1 MNFPET
7 IRLRPPLIF
16 LVLSTLIF
24 CACASQKK
32 VVRPPVA
39 TQKLSTKYFY
49 VFNGINPRLN
59 HYYPSGYMG
68 DTNDISLTGAFVPCP
83 SGGKACLK
91 LSYQP
96 RGSKG
101 WAGIYW
107 QNPAN
112 NWGERQGGYNLSG
125 AQCVSFAARGE
136 RGGEQLAQVKIGGIT
151 GNYPDSDT
159 ASAGPIKLTNQWKRY
174 RIDLRGRNL
183 KSISGGFC
191 VVLEK
196 AGNPQGATIYFD
208 EIRYEGSLTAV
219 ALTLADNIPPRLV
232 LTVSPKEFSP
242 SDGSSVLFKLAASD
256 NTGIESWRLE
266 IANPQGKLVRV
277 FESNGTPP
285 SSISWDGKDDYYNQP
300 VPPGIYRAVLRA
312 DDTVGNVSNT
322 NPITIKV
329 TGPAPQ
335 VKEVVKEVPREIK
348 VVEEERGLRVTLTS
362 RVLFDSGKYNLKPQ
376 ASTALAE
383 LADLLKQYPDNR
395 VRIEG
400 HTDSVGSAKYNQKLS
415 EKRAE
420 SVANYIVR
428 KHQIDK
434 NRLET
439 VGLGES
445 QPIAPNTTSSG
456 RAQNRRVEI
465 IILK

>member
-1 MNFPET
+1 
-7 IRLRPPLIF
+7 
-16 LVLSTLIF
+16 
-24 CACASQKK
+24 
-32 VVRPPVA
+32 
-39 TQKLSTKYFY
+39 
-49 VFNGINPRLN
+49 
-59 HYYPSGYMG
+59 MG
-68 DTNDISLTGAFVPCP
+68 DTNDISLTGAFIPCP

-91 LSYQP
+91 LGYQP
-96 RGSKG
+96 HGSKG

-107 QNPAN
+107 QNPPN

-136 RGGEQLAQVKIGGIT
+136 RGGELLSQVKIGGIT

-174 RIDLRGRNL
+174 RIDARGRNL

-191 VVLEK
+191 VTLEK
-196 AGNPQGATIYFD
+196 AGNPEGATIYFD
-208 EIRYEGSLTAV
+208 EIRYEGPLTAV
-219 ALTLADNIPPRLV
+219 ALTLADNVPPRV
-232 LTVSPKEFSP
+232 ALTVSPKEFSP
-242 SDGSSVLFKLAASD
+242 SGGSNVIFKLTASD

-266 IANPQGKLVRV
+266 IANPQGKFVRV

-285 SSISWDGKDDYYNQP
+285 SSISWDGRDDYYNQP
-300 VPPGIYRAVLRA
+300 VSPGTYRAILHA
-312 DDTVGNVSNT
+312 DDAVGNVSTT
-322 NPITIKV
+322 NPITIEV

-335 VKEVVKEVPREIK
+335 VKEVVTEVVKEVPREIK

-362 RVLFDSGKYNLKPQ
+362 RVLFGSGKYNLKPE
-376 ASTALAE
+376 ASVALAE

-400 HTDSVGSAKYNQKLS
+400 HTDSVGMLKYNQELS
-415 EKRAE
+415 EKRAQ
-420 SVANYIVR
+420 SVANYMVQ

-434 NRLET
+434 SRLEI

-445 QPIAPNTTSSG
+445 QPIASNTTDSG
-456 RAQNRRVEI
+456 RAQNRRVEVI
-465 IILK
+465 VLK